1 MEYTTLGNVR
11 ERTGNRSSYAAPQ
24 GVFPCQHIP
33 LDGKM
38 EDRWCAISIGNDEE
52 WKLLCQEMG
61 RSDLAGDPRFNTF
74 QSRKENEEEAEE
86 IISAWTTDQMAE
98 DVMLRLQGAGVA
110 AGVVQN
116 GKDLLTSD
124 PQMAYTGHY
133 RKVQHAETGE
143 STYDGPPFSLSEC
156 PLEVRPGP
164 LLGEHNDYV
173 FQQLLGL
180 NEDEVNHGYV
190 EGIIV

>member
-1 MEYTTLGNVR
+1 
-11 ERTGNRSSYAAPQ
+11 
-24 GVFPCQHIP
+24 
-33 LDGKM
+33 M

-61 RSDLAGDPRFNTF
+61 RADMVDDPRFNTF
-74 QSRKENEEEAEE
+74 QSRQENEDEAEE
-86 IISAWTTDQMAE
+86 IISAWTTGQMAE
-98 DVMLRLQGAGVA
+98 DVMLRLQGVGVA

-116 GKDLLTSD
+116 GKDLLTAD
-124 PQMAYTGHY
+124 PQMAFSGHY

-143 STYDGPPFSLSEC
+143 STYDGPPFSLSKC